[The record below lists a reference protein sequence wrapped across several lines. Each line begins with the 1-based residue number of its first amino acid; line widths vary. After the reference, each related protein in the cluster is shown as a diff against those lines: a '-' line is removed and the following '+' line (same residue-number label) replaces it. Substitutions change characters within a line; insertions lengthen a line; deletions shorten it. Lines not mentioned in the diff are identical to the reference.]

1 MSAWPEKRGEIKKMM
16 EMAAKDIERLGGT
29 VELVDIGKQKVR
41 MVIGFSLPS
50 LFNHNFWNLIV
61 FLIKQYLPY
70 LTVVIIVCKQL
81 PSGEEIPL
89 PPIILGRLGSDPG
102 KKTVCIYGHLD
113 VQPANIDDGWDT
125 EPFTLVEKDGE
136 SRTASV
142 SVWYKV
148 TLS

>member
-1 MSAWPEKRGEIKKMM
+1 MM
-16 EMAAKDIERLGGT
+16 EMAAKDIKRLGGT
-29 VELVDIGKQKVR
+29 VEMVDIGTQKVR
-41 MVIGFSLPS
+41 VCRSVAVELLMFVKKKVGLCHFVTFAKMYLVGFC
-50 LFNHNFWNLIV
+50 
-61 FLIKQYLPY
+61 
-70 LTVVIIVCKQL
+70 VCMQH

-136 SRTASV
+136 SRTGLV
-142 SVWYKV
+142 SVWYKM
-148 TLS
+148 TLKLF